1 MKVGDL
7 ILDSKWVEFG
17 VILNID
23 DANKKKP
30 YRVYC
35 CELGRADWLEKAYIE
50 EDCEVVST

>member
-17 VILNID
+17 VILEID
-23 DANKKKP
+23 ENKSKP
-30 YRVYC
+30 YQVYC
-35 CELGRADWLEKAYIE
+35 CELGEVQWLEKAYIE

>member
-23 DANKKKP
+23 DTNKKKA
-30 YRVYC
+30 YQVYC
-35 CELGRADWLEKAYIE
+35 CELGRAEWLEKTYIE